1 MSVKSI
7 IIMAISGFF
16 IVAGSALART
26 ASPEGAQVYIIS
38 PVDGEVVNS
47 PVTVKFGL
55 KGMGVAPAGID
66 KPNTGHHHLLID
78 VTDGPA
84 LDKPLPVD
92 ANHKHFGGGQTEAT
106 VELSPGKHTLQLI
119 MGDRNHIPHDPPVMS
134 KKTTIVVN

>member
-1 MSVKSI
+1 
-7 IIMAISGFF
+7 MAISGFF

-134 KKTTIVVN
+134 KETTIVVN